1 MKVFIVYCHPS
12 EDSFTRN
19 VRDSFIKG
27 IVDSGNEYEISDLY
41 KMNFKTDM
49 SEKEYLRDSNYNNS
63 EDIEEDVR
71 LEQKKINSSDAIVFI
86 YPVFWTEAP
95 AKLVGWFD
103 RVWTYGFAYGEK
115 TMKLLDKGIVFCTAG
130 NTKEDLEKYNLIYSM
145 KKVMLGD
152 RLFKRVKETNFVVFD
167 GMTKA
172 YKSREEN
179 WNKNLKL
186 AYEMGKSL
194 FYKEKDKF
202 SIEDKYFTAVENSAS
217 GEVSDKTVFC
227 YHQKE
232 NTIWAEYSGGEIKK
246 GFLVGT
252 IDENKNLHFSY
263 QHINLHDEIK
273 TGFCDSIPEFLDNG
287 KIRFYE
293 NWKWSNGVEG
303 KSVIEEM

>member
-130 NTKEDLEKYNLIYSM
+130 NTKEDLEKFNL
-145 KKVMLGD
+145 
-152 RLFKRVKETNFVVFD
+152 
-167 GMTKA
+167 
-172 YKSREEN
+172 
-179 WNKNLKL
+179 
-186 AYEMGKSL
+186 
-194 FYKEKDKF
+194 
-202 SIEDKYFTAVENSAS
+202 
-217 GEVSDKTVFC
+217 
-227 YHQKE
+227 
-232 NTIWAEYSGGEIKK
+232 
-246 GFLVGT
+246 
-252 IDENKNLHFSY
+252 
-263 QHINLHDEIK
+263 
-273 TGFCDSIPEFLDNG
+273 
-287 KIRFYE
+287 
-293 NWKWSNGVEG
+293 
-303 KSVIEEM
+303 